1 MKAFFGLAEPS
12 RVVPDFVTGIAVTL
26 KPKCSIT
33 NGILGKIV
41 NAILGYLKSIFQ
53 VLTVD
58 GVGGGISGTTNPIE
72 PTERA
77 FDRWHL
83 RLHFCKESVVS
94 QCLC

>member
-1 MKAFFGLAEPS
+1 MQSFQWQ
-12 RVVPDFVTGIAVTL
+12 R
-26 KPKCSIT
+26 
-33 NGILGKIV
+33 KIPQCCLFS
-41 NAILGYLKSIFQ
+41 NILGYLKSIFR

-83 RLHFCKESVVS
+83 RLHFCEESVVS